1 MKMMVMK
8 ACKTGVFME
17 IDLQANL
24 RKYYTNIRLSGGFI
38 IVYIF
43 WQILKMLMLMFFG
56 YENVYEF
63 YEVSK
68 EEYESLKY
76 ALIIFT
82 LLIYLVFFLFHF
94 YVGIGA
100 FRFRSGR
107 KIKKRFIVATVIL
120 LVMSVWSAFHNFY
133 TDNIDDTVIASFILD
148 ATLCFILS
156 DLLIT
161 LFKIKKSQKLVE
173 G

>member
-1 MKMMVMK
+1 
-8 ACKTGVFME
+8 ME

-63 YEVSK
+63 FEVSK

-76 ALIIFT
+76 ALIIIT
-82 LLIYLVFFLFHF
+82 LLIYVVFFSFHF
-94 YVGIGA
+94 YVGISA
-100 FRFRSGR
+100 FRFKSGR
-107 KIKKRFIVATVIL
+107 RIKRRFIIATAVL
-120 LVMSVWSAFHNFY
+120 LVMSVWSAFQNFY
-133 TDNIDDTVIASFILD
+133 TDDIDDTVLAAFVLD

-156 DLLIT
+156 DILIT
-161 LFKIKKSQKLVE
+161 LFKIKKCQKLVE

>member
-1 MKMMVMK
+1 MMVMK

-56 YENVYEF
+56 YENVYDF
-63 YEVSK
+63 FEVSK
-68 EEYESLKY
+68 EDYESLKY
-76 ALIIFT
+76 ILIIST
-82 LLIYLVFFLFHF
+82 VLIYFVFFSFHF

-120 LVMSVWSAFHNFY
+120 LVMSVWSAFQNFY